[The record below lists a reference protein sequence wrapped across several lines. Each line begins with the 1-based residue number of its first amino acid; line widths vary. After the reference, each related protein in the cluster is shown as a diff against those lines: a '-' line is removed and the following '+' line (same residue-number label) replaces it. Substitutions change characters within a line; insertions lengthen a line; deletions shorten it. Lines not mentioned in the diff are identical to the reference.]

1 MKALTVIAL
10 GLCCALANAE
20 EVRRIV
26 DASPTGQV
34 NIVNTAGSIEVSG
47 WSRDSVEVVAELGK
61 NVEELIV
68 ERDDDEVLVKVR
80 LPKRQRHDRGSSS
93 SLVIKVPQ
101 RSTLKIASVSADVE
115 VNDVLGSQ
123 QVQSVSGDLELHA
136 FAADIDAESVS
147 GDVTLSGQGESM
159 RTRATTVS
167 GDVQLSGVSGEVV
180 AGSVSGDVTIVKGSF
195 SRANMETTNGDLVF
209 RAALLDN
216 GRLDVETV
224 NGDVNID
231 FSRKPSAR
239 FDIETFNGDINNC
252 FGPKSE
258 RTSKYAPGRELVFT
272 EGGGSGR
279 VVVRTLNGDLRMC
292 HD

>member
-1 MKALTVIAL
+1 MKVLTVFAL
-10 GLCCALANAE
+10 SLVCALANAD
-20 EVRRIV
+20 EVRRTV
-26 DASPTGQV
+26 DASPTGVV
-34 NIVNTAGSIEVSG
+34 NVVNTAGSIEVSG
-47 WSRDSVEVVAELGK
+47 WSRDSVEVIAELGK

-68 ERDDDEVLVKVR
+68 ERDDDEVMVKVR
-80 LPKRQRHDRGSSS
+80 LPKRQRSDRGSSAL
-93 SLVIKVPQ
+93 LVIKVPQ
-101 RSTLKIASVSADVE
+101 RSALKIAGVSADIA

-123 QVQSVSGDLELHA
+123 QVQTVSGDLELHA
-136 FAADIDAESVS
+136 FAADVDAESVS
-147 GDVTLSGQGESM
+147 GDVTISGDGSSL

-167 GDVQLSGVSGEVV
+167 GDVEVTEVSGEVV
-180 AGSVSGDVTIVKGSF
+180 AGSVSGDVTIVGGSF

-209 RAALLDN
+209 RAALADD

-224 NGDVNID
+224 NGDVDID

-272 EGGGSGR
+272 EGAGSGR